1 MSIWSHAL
9 MHADAEDSSTMV
21 GGSLAAQLAGLDTR
35 DRTPASGWHTVS
47 PRRHLQSALSLG
59 TDLVAVTVPC
69 SADVVVWPDIHE
81 GWKGVA

>member
-1 MSIWSHAL
+1 
-9 MHADAEDSSTMV
+9 MHADAEDSRTVV

-35 DRTPASGWHTVS
+35 DRTPASGWRTVS

-69 SADVVVWPDIHE
+69 SADVLVWPDIHE
-81 GWKGVA
+81 RGKGVA